1 MKKKFALLLAV
12 LMLVSSMAGC
22 GSKEQKAEDPKPTTP
37 VSETTKEKTDT
48 AQKEAEKVA
57 SNASDKD
64 FSGITLNLAMN
75 NSNDETTIAVTE
87 KVIHAYEDATGV
99 KINFTNIEDDFRTW
113 LATQFAANQGPD
125 IFNGLLYDTT
135 SDYESGLLYNF
146 ADLYE
151 QESAYDPGKP
161 WKETLPESI
170 VERMYLTDHDVPGIP
185 TTSQVV
191 RIFYNIDMLKEVGAE
206 VPSTWSEFM
215 DVCQKLSDAGHIPFG
230 FPNASWMDTCWL
242 WFNNSISSQLNHE
255 LLEKIDVSGN
265 GYVEQNEFVKAFE
278 EGTVDFS
285 CEPLK
290 QSYQLMA
297 DFSKFWTS
305 DYNGLDKDTAYDMFI
320 RGEVAMVQGM
330 STSMTTFQE
339 GVNGA
344 FEIGVMPV
352 PMIGKD
358 TSEYSYGQSVVLGGQ
373 PDIIFSINKECEKDP
388 KKLEAAIDFVQYLA
402 SPEVQLMFCET
413 IDRLPLS
420 NSTKLP
426 ERLEGFIITEDA
438 LRVPYYTGSGNE
450 WRDYFHR
457 GGQMLLEGTITLD
470 EYCEYLNE
478 SYATVADQLMADKGW
493 SAENNYG
500 LDQ

>member
-1 MKKKFALLLAV
+1 MKKKLALLLSV
-12 LMLVSSMAGC
+12 LMLVSCMAGC
-22 GSKEQKAEDPKPTTP
+22 GSKEAAADKPQTP
-37 VSETTKEKTDT
+37 VSDTTQQKVDATKE
-48 AQKEAEKVA
+48 EAVKA
-57 SNASDKD
+57 ANTSSDKD
-64 FSGITLNLAMN
+64 FSGVTLRLAMN
-75 NSNDETTIAVTE
+75 NSNDEATIAVTKE
-87 KVIHAYEDATGV
+87 VLKAYEEATGV
-99 KINFTNIEDDFRTW
+99 TIEFTNIEDDFRTW
-113 LATQFAANQGPD
+113 LATQFSANQGPD
-125 IFNGLLYDTT
+125 VYNGLLYDAV

-170 VERMYLTDHDVPGIP
+170 VERMYITDTDVPGIP

-191 RIFYNIDMLKEVGAE
+191 RIFYNMDMLKEVGAQ
-206 VPSTWSEFM
+206 VPASWSEFM

-230 FPNASWMDTCWL
+230 FPNASWGDICWL
-242 WFNNSISSQLNHE
+242 WFNNSLSGQLNHE
-255 LLEKIDVSGN
+255 LLQTIDVSGN
-265 GYVEQNEFVKAFE
+265 GYVEQNEFVKAFM
-278 EGTVDFS
+278 EGKVDFTA
-285 CEPLK
+285 EPLK
-290 QSYQLMA
+290 ESYQLMI
-297 DFSKFWTS
+297 DFSKYWTS
-305 DYNGLDKDTAYDMFI
+305 DFNGLDQTTAYDMFI
-320 RGEVAMVQGM
+320 RGDVAMVQGM
-330 STSMTTFQE
+330 STSMTTFEE

-352 PMIGKD
+352 PVIGEE
-358 TSEYSYGQSVVLGGQ
+358 TSSYSYGQSVVLGGQ
-373 PDIIFSINKECEKDP
+373 PDIIFSINKECEKDA
-388 KKLEAAIDFVQYLA
+388 KKLEAAIDFVQYMA
-402 SPEVQLMFCET
+402 SPEVQLIFCEA

-420 NSTKLP
+420 NSTELP

-478 SYATVADQLMADKGW
+478 SYAAVADQLMANNGW
-493 SAENNYG
+493 TAENNYG